1 MALTLLLGGARSGK
15 SALAVQ
21 AAQGWAGPV
30 EVVVTAEARDE
41 EMAARI
47 RRHRAERPADW
58 RTVEAPRELEAAL
71 EGAAPEAFVI
81 VDCLTLWVS
90 NLMEQGLDDTAVAR
104 RAQAAAALAAA
115 RAAPTLAISNEVGS
129 GVVPAA
135 ALARRYRDLLGQV
148 NAAWAAAAEKTLLL
162 VAGRVLPLQDP
173 LAALGEAVR
182 GPASAAARPADG
194 PSGAARPAYG
204 PRGGPGGGAGP
215 LGDAPGRLGDAP
227 GRLGGVAGGPGGGAS
242 G

>member
-15 SALAVQ
+15 SALAAR
-21 AAQGWAGPV
+21 AAGAWAGPV
-30 EVVVTAEARDE
+30 EVVVTAEPRDE

-47 RRHRAERPADW
+47 RRHRAARPAAW

-71 EGAAPEAFVI
+71 RDAAPGALVV

-90 NLMEQGLDDTAVAR
+90 NLLEQGLDDAAVER
-104 RAQAAAALAAA
+104 RALEAAALAAA

-148 NAAWAAAAEKTLLL
+148 NAAWAAAADQALLL
-162 VAGRVLPLQDP
+162 VAGRALPLQDP
-173 LAALGEAVR
+173 LAALG
-182 GPASAAARPADG
+182 PAAAPG
-194 PSGAARPAYG
+194 EAAR
-204 PRGGPGGGAGP
+204 GG
-215 LGDAPGRLGDAP
+215 
-227 GRLGGVAGGPGGGAS
+227 
-242 G
+242 